1 MKTIYKLISYA
12 AVLALLLTSCSKE
25 EDNLSGN
32 IEGKATLSFG
42 AVLNDLMQNKGAFKQ
57 AMGDIPA
64 CSEDVPAFVEIV
76 LTTPQ
81 GGAVV
86 GTLANPLRVNVN
98 PNPGDFDGDGVEE
111 YFTDENA
118 SLELEAGTY
127 RLQYFTVLN
136 SAGEEIWVAP
146 VAGESMANFVQRPIP
161 FNFDLGAGVKEYIDV
176 EVLCFEDRLVNEYG
190 YLFFDIETNRAIE
203 FCIFGN
209 YCPPS
214 GRHYPAAFNVDVWM
228 YSDGARGAQLYDDLT
243 NTVAMNDDGDY
254 AGSPLCV
261 VLPDLEGQ
269 DEYYFEISLMDS
281 DAYGDVTNT
290 IIRRGVITD
299 DEVRS
304 FFDGDNNLD
313 YYHFREG
320 CEGEDGPPI
329 FQNPDDKAK
338 HYKACL
344 YPENGS
350 KAFGFAY
357 FSLEG
362 NTLRAT
368 VMGTNLE
375 AGRTHLQHIHENADC
390 DAAGPPILSLTEED
404 GSWPMAT
411 GAFGTITY
419 NRVFTLGSGD
429 IPAASAINPLQ
440 DRTVNLH
447 GMTVGESYNAGI
459 VVACGELALQEFE

>member
-1 MKTIYKLISYA
+1 MKTLYKLFSFT

-25 EDNLSGN
+25 EESLSVDPG
-32 IEGKATLSFG
+32 EKATLSFG
-42 AVLNDLMQNKGAFKQ
+42 AVLNDLMQNKEAFKQ
-57 AMGDIPA
+57 VMGDIPA
-64 CSEDVPAFVEIV
+64 CSEDVPTFVEIV

-86 GTLANPLRVNVN
+86 GTLTNPLRVDVN
-98 PNPGDFDGDGVEE
+98 PNPGDYDGDGVEE
-111 YFTDENA
+111 YFTDESA
-118 SLELEAGTY
+118 SLELEAGSYT
-127 RLQYFTVLN
+127 LQYFTVLN

-146 VAGESMANFVQRPIP
+146 IAGESMANFVDQPLP
-161 FNFDLGAGVKEYIDV
+161 FNFNLGAGVKKYVDV
-176 EVLCFEDRLVNEYG
+176 DVLCFEDRLVNEYG
-190 YLFFDIETNRAIE
+190 YLFFDIEATRAIE
-203 FCIFGN
+203 FCLFGN

-214 GRHYPAAFNVDVWM
+214 GRHYPAAFSVDVWM
-228 YSDGARGAQLYDDLT
+228 YSNDTRGDQLYNDFT
-243 NTVAMNDDGDY
+243 NAVTLNGDGDY

-261 VLPDLEGQ
+261 ALPDLEGQ

-281 DAYGDVTNT
+281 DAYGDVENT

-320 CEGEDGPPI
+320 CGEDSPPI
-329 FQNPDDKAK
+329 FQNPNKEAK

-350 KAFGFAY
+350 EAFGFAY
-357 FSLEG
+357 FSLQG

-368 VMGTNLE
+368 VMATNME
-375 AGRTHLQHIHENADC
+375 AGKQHPQHIHENADC

-411 GAFGTITY
+411 GAFGSIIY
-419 NRVFTLGSGD
+419 NRVFTLGSDG
-429 IPAASAINPLQ
+429 IPAASALNPLE

-447 GMTVGESYNAGI
+447 GMTVEGSYNAGI
-459 VVACGELALQEFE
+459 VVSCGELSLQEFD